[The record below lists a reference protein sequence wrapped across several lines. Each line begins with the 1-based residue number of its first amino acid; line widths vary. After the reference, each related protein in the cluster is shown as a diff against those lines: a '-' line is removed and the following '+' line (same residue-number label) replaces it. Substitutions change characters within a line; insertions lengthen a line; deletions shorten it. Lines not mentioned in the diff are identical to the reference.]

1 MTTINKSRG
10 FTIVELL
17 IVIVVIAILAAIT
30 IVAYTGISN
39 QAKNTKWKAN
49 ATSIQ
54 KVAEAVYAD
63 TGSYPTGT
71 TDATLRS
78 SFNSGQFSK
87 LPNDINVIYLSAA
100 PTNNAAYNTTLGGNT
115 RAEASP
121 GSYEVDPCTNGLR
134 IYYPVTASGPAQ
146 VINVG
151 DTSAGC

>member
-71 TDATLRS
+71 DSATLRS
-78 SFNSGQFSK
+78 SFNSGQYSK
-87 LPNDINVIYLSAA
+87 LPNDVDVALATAA
-100 PTNNAAYNTTLGGNT
+100 PTNSDGLRTS
-115 RAEASP
+115 AEANP
-121 GSYEVDPCTNGLR
+121 GVYSVDPCTSAGLR
-134 IYYPVTASGPAQ
+134 IYYPVTGSSTTAL

>member
-49 ATSIQ
+49 AKKKK

-63 TGSYPTGT
+63 TGIYPTGT